1 METTDLN
8 KALPKMEGSTATAR
22 GVTRAAEPRG
32 VPKAELSC
40 NAIGNTQLCHCSLPN
55 KIPHGD

>member
-1 METTDLN
+1 
-8 KALPKMEGSTATAR
+8 MEGSTATAC
-22 GVTRAAEPRG
+22 GVTRAAEPHG
-32 VPKAELSC
+32 VPKAELFG

>member
-1 METTDLN
+1 
-8 KALPKMEGSTATAR
+8 MEGSTATAR

-32 VPKAELSC
+32 VPKAELFC

>member
-1 METTDLN
+1 MEATDRN
-8 KALPKMEGSTATAR
+8 KALCNMEGSTAIAR
-22 GVTRAAEPRG
+22 GVTRAAEPHG
-32 VPKAELSC
+32 VPKAELFG